1 MTKAPRKTEA
11 KEPADE
17 PVETPKPAKK
27 AAPKAGAKA
36 EPKED
41 AKAEP
46 KAASKAVPKGK
57 KIEKP
62 APGSK
67 PNALQ
72 QPLQPS
78 EDLAAVVGAGTFPRG
93 EVVSK
98 IWEYIKANKL
108 QSPKDGRQIVAD
120 EKLEAVFGKKEVSMF
135 EMNKL
140 ISAHLSTPK

>member
-11 KEPADE
+11 KEPAE
-17 PVETPKPAKK
+17 ESAETPKPAAK
-27 AAPKAGAKA
+27 AAPKAEAKA
-36 EPKED
+36 E
-41 AKAEP
+41 AKTTP
-46 KAASKAVPKGK
+46 KAAPKGK
-57 KIEKP
+57 KIDKP

-78 EDLAAVVGAGTFPRG
+78 DDLAAVIGAGTFPRG

-98 IWEYIKANKL
+98 IWEYIKSNKL

-120 EKLEAVFGKKEVSMF
+120 KKLEAVFGKKEVSMF

-140 ISAHLSTPK
+140 LSAHLSTPK

>member
-11 KEPADE
+11 KDPA
-17 PVETPKPAKK
+17 ETEKE
-27 AAPKAGAKA
+27 AP
-36 EPKED
+36 
-41 AKAEP
+41 
-46 KAASKAVPKGK
+46 KAVPKGK
-57 KIEKP
+57 KIDKP

-78 EDLAAVVGAGTFPRG
+78 EDLAAIIGSGTFPRG

-108 QSPKDGRQIVAD
+108 QSPTDGRQIVAD
-120 EKLEAVFGKKEVSMF
+120 KKLAAVFGKKEVSMF

-140 ISAHLSTPK
+140 LSAHLTKLD

>member
-11 KEPADE
+11 KPPAE
-17 PVETPKPAKK
+17 SPKSA
-27 AAPKAGAKA
+27 
-36 EPKED
+36 
-41 AKAEP
+41 
-46 KAASKAVPKGK
+46 PKGK
-57 KIEKP
+57 KIDKP
-62 APGSK
+62 APGAK

-78 EDLAAVVGAGTFPRG
+78 EELATIIGSGTFPRG

-108 QSPKDGRQIVAD
+108 QSPDDGRQIVAD
-120 EKLEAVFGKKEVSMF
+120 KKLETVFGKKEVSMF

-140 ISAHLSTPK
+140 LSAHLSKPE

>member
-1 MTKAPRKTEA
+1 MSKAPLKDKTAELSEKSA
-11 KEPADE
+11 
-17 PVETPKPAKK
+17 K
-27 AAPKAGAKA
+27 AA
-36 EPKED
+36 
-41 AKAEP
+41 
-46 KAASKAVPKGK
+46 PKGK

-62 APGSK
+62 KPGAK

-78 EDLAAVVGAGTFPRG
+78 KELAAVVGSGTFARG

-98 IWEYIKANKL
+98 VWEYIKGNKL

-120 EKLEAVFGKKEVSMF
+120 KKLEAVFGKKEVTMF

-140 ISAHLSTPK
+140 LSAHLHKPE

>member
-1 MTKAPRKTEA
+1 MTQAPRKTEA
-11 KEPADE
+11 KEPAKE
-17 PVETPKPAKK
+17 PAESPKPAAK
-27 AAPKAGAKA
+27 AAPKAA
-36 EPKED
+36 
-41 AKAEP
+41 
-46 KAASKAVPKGK
+46 PKGK

-62 APGSK
+62 APGAK

-72 QPLQPS
+72 QPLKPS
-78 EDLAAVVGAGTFPRG
+78 DELAAIIGSGTFPRG

-120 EKLEAVFGKKEVSMF
+120 KKLEAVFGKKEVSMF

-140 ISAHLSTPK
+140 ISAHLGKPE